1 MEERIYIDPKEMLKG
16 FDDGINCAMCVF
28 GTMAPKLGF
37 NREEAR
43 RIAALIGGG
52 MGRSETCGCVTGAYM
67 ALGYKFANDQ
77 AGDVDKLNYAKGKRE
92 AFNKRFIEKFGSLNC
107 CDMLGGLHN
116 CRPEELAVLKEQTLY
131 ETICTRAVNY
141 ACAAGRGLMN
151 LSMKKEPGP
160 ALFSCLCV
168 IVSLPCAY
176 TRPFPPDSCHPD
188 PGPSWC
194 SPADNNPSSS

>member
-107 CDMLGGLHN
+107 CDI
-116 CRPEELAVLKEQTLY
+116 RRRSP
-131 ETICTRAVNY
+131 
-141 ACAAGRGLMN
+141 
-151 LSMKKEPGP
+151 
-160 ALFSCLCV
+160 
-168 IVSLPCAY
+168 VS
-176 TRPFPPDSCHPD
+176 
-188 PGPSWC
+188 
-194 SPADNNPSSS
+194 

>member
-1 MEERIYIDPKEMLKG
+1 MKKTTWIARTAVCLALLLAVQFFTKSLG
-16 FDDGINCAMCVF
+16 QLVTGSCVNLVL
-28 GTMAPKLGF
+28 AV
-37 NREEAR
+37 
-43 RIAALIGGG
+43 AALIGGG

-116 CRPEELAVLKEQTLY
+116 CRPEELAVIKEQNLY

-141 ACAAGRGLMN
+141 ACALTEELLDEG
-151 LSMKKEPGP
+151 
-160 ALFSCLCV
+160 
-168 IVSLPCAY
+168 
-176 TRPFPPDSCHPD
+176 
-188 PGPSWC
+188 
-194 SPADNNPSSS
+194 